1 MNKQKQKQTHRLI
14 NTENKLVAVKRDGGG
29 GISKIGEGG
38 QEVQTP
44 NLKKKIAGCSLT
56 SYASQ
61 TILLFYV

>member
-1 MNKQKQKQTHRLI
+1 M
-14 NTENKLVAVKRDGGG
+14 AVKRDGGG

-44 NLKKKIAGCSLT
+44 SLKKKIAGCSLT